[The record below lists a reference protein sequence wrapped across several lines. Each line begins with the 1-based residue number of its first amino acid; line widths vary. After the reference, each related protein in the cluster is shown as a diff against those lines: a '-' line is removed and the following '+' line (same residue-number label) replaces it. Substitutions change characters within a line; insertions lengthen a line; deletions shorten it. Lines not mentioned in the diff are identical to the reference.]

1 MVPAGELTTQAWCEA
16 GVPSACSRPHETSTS
31 CQPMVSPSTTSATA
45 TRSARPTK
53 DQPGRHP
60 PPLCTQPGRPSNAG
74 RGARRPRGSRGRQSP
89 TRPTGAGRASRDV
102 PTRVG
107 QTVSNHR
114 GRLPRGRPLPSPTLR
129 PARGCTALG
138 LPMSSTPQ
146 TQKSP
151 DRLCRW
157 GSFTMY
163 VRRRP
168 TLPHRH
174 QCSTIG
180 AEGLSFRVRNG
191 TGRFPFAM
199 TAVTLG
205 RYLRLGSQPHHMKQ
219 YHFVFAFPTVSR
231 ELHSG
236 RVAPATESYCVSS
249 YRLISTG
256 QLHTLRCFH
265 IRPINPVV
273 SLGAS
278 HP

>member
-1 MVPAGELTTQAWCEA
+1 M
-16 GVPSACSRPHETSTS
+16 
-31 CQPMVSPSTTSATA
+31 TA
-45 TRSARPTK
+45 TGQFLLALDIRGT
-53 DQPGRHP
+53 PGVLDSQSRMRTP
-60 PPLCTQPGRPSNAG
+60 RMQQLANAKE
-74 RGARRPRGSRGRQSP
+74 
-89 TRPTGAGRASRDV
+89 
-102 PTRVG
+102 
-107 QTVSNHR
+107 
-114 GRLPRGRPLPSPTLR
+114 PLPVVP
-129 PARGCTALG
+129 GG
-138 LPMSSTPQ
+138 GSS
-146 TQKSP
+146 
-151 DRLCRW
+151 
-157 GSFTMY
+157 TMY

-199 TAVTLG
+199 TAVTLE
-205 RYLRLGSQPHHMKQ
+205 RYLHLGSQPHHMNQ
-219 YHFVFAFPTVSR
+219 YYVVSAFPTVSR

-236 RVAPATESYCVSS
+236 RVAHAIESYCVSS